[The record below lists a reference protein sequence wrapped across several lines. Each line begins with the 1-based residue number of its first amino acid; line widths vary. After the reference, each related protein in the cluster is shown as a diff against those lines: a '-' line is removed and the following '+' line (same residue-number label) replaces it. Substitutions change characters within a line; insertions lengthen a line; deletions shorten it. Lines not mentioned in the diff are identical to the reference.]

1 MEIFLDTN
9 VVIDFFTNRVNSVYA
24 EKIFEFCLW
33 ENNRGAVADITLTN
47 FDYIM
52 RKALS
57 YQERQQDIEALLNT
71 LEVIP
76 AEDYIIR
83 KALSYSMP
91 DFEDAIQI
99 ACANSIMADVFI
111 TNDEGN
117 FNAFNGIV
125 MKPFLFVETYI
136 QKKEQ

>member
-33 ENNRGAVADITLTN
+33 ENNRGAIADITLTN

-52 RKALS
+52 RKTLS

-71 LEVIP
+71 LEIIP
-76 AEDYIIR
+76 AEDFLIR
-83 KALSYSMP
+83 KALSYSMS

-99 ACANSIMADVFI
+99 ACATSVIADDFI
-111 TNDEGN
+111 TNDEGD
-117 FNAFNGIV
+117 FTAFNGIV
-125 MKPFLFVETYI
+125 MKPSLFVETYI
-136 QKKEQ
+136 GKKK